1 MLARRAYAVA
11 SAAAARAA
19 FALRHACSPSVRGP
33 QRQRPQAAHSQ
44 QLSHTGCGL
53 HTGGAL
59 CWRALTLRALPTL
72 STHFVPHVQVRP
84 AAAAAGLLSGHA
96 LLPAFTTLPA
106 SLVVR
111 LGVRAPADGGV
122 GHARASRVL
131 HLGSS
136 DHPRVSLFRL
146 PVALSSCC
154 RPAATP
160 RRPSCVLVTAQAWAT
175 ATAPRQARPR
185 PLRLP
190 AASRRASSG
199 HSGQVLRAPPRSP
212 PEATWPSASWRRRSR
227 RSWR

>member
-19 FALRHACSPSVRGP
+19 LALRRDACSPSVRGP
-33 QRQRPQAAHSQ
+33 QRQRPQAAHAPAAAAHW
-44 QLSHTGCGL
+44 LRI
-53 HTGGAL
+53 AR
-59 CWRALTLRALPTL
+59 WRRAVPARTDTSCFAHRFHPLRSPT
-72 STHFVPHVQVRP
+72 QARP

-106 SLVVR
+106 SLAVR

-122 GHARASRVL
+122 GRARASRVL
-131 HLGSS
+131 HLGSL
-136 DHPRVSLFRL
+136 DHPRVSLFSL
-146 PVALSSCC
+146 PVAFSRCC

-160 RRPSCVLVTAQAWAT
+160 RRPSCVLVTARAWAT
-175 ATAPRQARPR
+175 ARAPRRARPR

-199 HSGQVLRAPPRSP
+199 HSGQVPRAPPCSP
-212 PEATWPSASWRRRSR
+212 PEATWPSASW
-227 RSWR
+227 